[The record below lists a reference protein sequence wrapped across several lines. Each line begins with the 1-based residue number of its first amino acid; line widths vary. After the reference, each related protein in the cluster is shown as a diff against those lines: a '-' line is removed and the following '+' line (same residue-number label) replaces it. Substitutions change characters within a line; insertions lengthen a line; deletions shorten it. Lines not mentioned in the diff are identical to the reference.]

1 MNRKVFIIKL
11 VHSLIFWFQL
21 ACLIY
26 ILYAIIF
33 RAFNF
38 ILIIPIAAIVLNGVA
53 LLLNNGRCPFT
64 NLAEKYG
71 AEKGS
76 VTDLFLPDIIARN
89 IFRFCTP
96 FFVLEMIVLAIR
108 YFAGI

>member
-1 MNRKVFIIKL
+1 MNRKVFIVKF

-38 ILIIPIAAIVLNGVA
+38 FLIIPIAAIVLNGIA

-76 VTDLFLPDIIARN
+76 VTDLFLPDCVARN

-96 FFVLEMIVLAIR
+96 FFVLEMIALAIR